1 VRDEHRLEE
10 GEEHKRPLGITT
22 PCCSVSSPHCR
33 PGIPACLWSLSFF
46 FFFFLN
52 IYLFIICK
60 YTVVVFRYTRRGNQI
75 SLRVVVSHHV
85 VAGI

>member
-1 VRDEHRLEE
+1 MKGVYYYTWLLE
-10 GEEHKRPLGITT
+10 ITA
-22 PCCSVSSPHCR
+22 CSLKPD
-33 PGIPACLWSLSFF
+33 
-46 FFFFLN
+46 FFFFLK

-60 YTVVVFRYTRRGNQI
+60 YTVAVFRYTRRGHQI